1 MTPLC
6 QGALVTGR
14 NTSGTT
20 SPLTLIGGVKQ
31 SDDPRLLRALL
42 SHRVLLLS
50 NTLALAA
57 SRYYPRR
64 FGVRLSEWRVIDALH
79 AGPGI
84 SANQISQWLST
95 DKAWVGRSVERLI
108 AAGYVER
115 WRDPD
120 HGRRMLLRLTARGE
134 QAHAAIGAAAR
145 RRNENLLSAV
155 SPAEREMLERVLA
168 TLQARATSMIG
179 APDFG
184 FGSGTGRT
192 DRGSARRVGKRRG

>member
-6 QGALVTGR
+6 QG
-14 NTSGTT
+14 SGAADYNRR
-20 SPLTLIGGVKQ
+20 VRQ

-108 AAGYVER
+108 AAGYVQR
-115 WRDPD
+115 WQDPE
-120 HGRRMLLRLTARGE
+120 HGRRMLLKLTAKGE
-134 QAHAAIGAAAR
+134 RAHAAIGVAAR
-145 RRNENLLSAV
+145 RRNDNLLDTL
-155 SPAEREMLERVLA
+155 SPPEQKVLERVLA
-168 TLQARATSMIG
+168 TLQTRATSMLG
-179 APDFG
+179 APDFV
-184 FGSGTGRT
+184 FGSDTGR
-192 DRGSARRVGKRRG
+192 DDPGFARGVGKRRG